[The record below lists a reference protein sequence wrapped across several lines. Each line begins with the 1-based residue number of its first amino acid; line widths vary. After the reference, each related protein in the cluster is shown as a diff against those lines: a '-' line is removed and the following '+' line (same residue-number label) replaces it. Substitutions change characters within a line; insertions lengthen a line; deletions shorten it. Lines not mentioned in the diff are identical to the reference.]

1 MSRMVDDLLTLA
13 KADAGQ
19 LALESNPV
27 RLDRVLA
34 GVAEDASILASSKNI
49 EVALRSNPEATVAGD
64 QARLYQLFRALVS
77 NAVQY
82 TDPGGRITISSEV
95 APHSVCVR
103 IGDTG
108 IGIPAESLGRVFD
121 RFYRVE
127 QARTRASGGSGLG
140 LTIAKWIA
148 ELHHATISVESAP
161 GKGSEFTV
169 CFPPAPQS

>member
-1 MSRMVDDLLTLA
+1 MVDDLLTLA

-19 LALESNPV
+19 LAVESKPV

-34 GVAEDASILASSKNI
+34 DVAEDASILASSKNI
-49 EVALRSNPEATVAGD
+49 DVNLGSNPGATVAGD
-64 QARLYQLFRALVS
+64 QPRLAQLFRALVS

-95 APHSVCVR
+95 SPGTVSVR
-103 IGDTG
+103 IADTG
-108 IGIPAESLGRVFD
+108 IGIPPESLGRIFD

-127 QARTRASGGSGLG
+127 QARTRATGGSGLG

-148 ELHHATISVESAP
+148 ELHHAAITVESVP
-161 GKGSEFTV
+161 GRGSVFTV
-169 CFPPAPQS
+169 RFPVLPEP